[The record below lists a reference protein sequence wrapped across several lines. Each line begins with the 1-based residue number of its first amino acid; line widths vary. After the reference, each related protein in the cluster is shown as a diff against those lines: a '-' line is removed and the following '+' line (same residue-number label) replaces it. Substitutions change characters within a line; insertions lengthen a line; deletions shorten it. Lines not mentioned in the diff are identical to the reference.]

1 MNKSTKGMLRGAA
14 FLVSLGFVFAGLL
27 SSNSFAKKLE
37 VIVDRADVHLNPDE
51 KSPVV
56 ETLERG
62 AVLSLASAIKSRIS
76 WYYVYFPSGDTG
88 KTRSGYILDTLVQK
102 LYDDLRVITISTG
115 TEKVIEHNNV
125 SRYFRDKRWGI
136 GQEKFIDSEGTPD
149 SIEKIEGLDVLE
161 YQKKILGMDCKVDY
175 VFAENKLVSERFS
188 FVEQHSDVNRH
199 ISDYQRLRNLLI
211 QTHGE
216 PRGDKVRWQGKPQKR
231 DESVWAQALAL
242 GQVEFRADWK
252 AKEAEISLAL
262 YRDNSNNKI
271 FLESECRGL
280 KPAKVGKNA
289 LL

>member
-1 MNKSTKGMLRGAA
+1 MSDSMKVNIRCVA
-14 FLVSLGFVFAGLL
+14 FLVSLGFVFTGLL

-37 VIVDRADVHLNPDE
+37 VIVDRADVHLDPDE
-51 KSPVV
+51 KSAVV

-76 WYYVYFPSGDTG
+76 WYYVYFPSGETG

-102 LYDDLRVITISTG
+102 LYDDLKVITISTG
-115 TEKVIEHNNV
+115 TEKAIEHNNV
-125 SRYFRDKRWGI
+125 SRYFKEKRWGV

-149 SIEKIEGLDVLE
+149 SIEKIEGLDVLG

-175 VFAENKLVSERFS
+175 IFAENKLVNERFS

-199 ISDYQRLRNLLI
+199 IADYQRLRNLLI
-211 QTHGE
+211 QAHGE
-216 PRGDKVRWQGKPQKR
+216 PRGDKVKWQGGPQKR
-231 DESVWAQALAL
+231 DSSVWGEALAL
-242 GQVEFRADWK
+242 GRVEFHAEWK
-252 AKEAEISLAL
+252 VQGAEISLAL
-262 YRDNSNNKI
+262 YRDKSNNKI